1 MSGMYEDGASSEEQS
16 LFVSERHCFSDL
28 VSGLTSPCRC
38 GATRLWKVESVIQVC
53 VIQIMIMYPHIIILI
68 LERARST
75 SSTGVS
81 ALFCETNMV

>member
-53 VIQIMIMYPHIIILI
+53 VIIIIMPHIIILI

-75 SSTGVS
+75 SSTCVS

>member
-53 VIQIMIMYPHIIILI
+53 VIHIMPHIII
-68 LERARST
+68 EKARST
-75 SSTGVS
+75 SSTCVS